1 MSQFPDADEPLDD
14 FISSL
19 AQSAGIEGWTLVR
32 FQTSHTDRSYELRGD
47 HRVAPFTAKVSLTEK
62 PFWGLTESKA
72 QHIAQSK
79 REHLLLL
86 VDGGKGFFISTV
98 AFQRLLPK
106 FSRTREGAVRIKPN
120 TIKAEARFVDASDA
134 FEQLKARSYAP
145 EV

>member
-72 QHIAQSK
+72 QHIRSVETRASTSVGRRRQGILYKYGRVSAALAEVQS
-79 REHLLLL
+79 
-86 VDGGKGFFISTV
+86 DT
-98 AFQRLLPK
+98 
-106 FSRTREGAVRIKPN
+106 
-120 TIKAEARFVDASDA
+120 
-134 FEQLKARSYAP
+134 
-145 EV
+145 